1 MRAQFWGK
9 AIIKLLCAISF
20 SSFNC
25 LTFVC
30 PCYFLIFLVS
40 FFFYVCN
47 AYSRTRNGSWGKLK
61 KKIYKIKIFFPNN
74 LIALW
79 DFSFFSPL
87 ILFCFASTFI
97 FKWRHSAWKSKMNK
111 NCTVA
116 GGEKNY
122 TIRFCALCPQETP
135 RLA

>member
-30 PCYFLIFLVS
+30 PCYFLLFIFS
-40 FFFYVCN
+40 FLFSCTAFIHERELDLEVNFF
-47 AYSRTRNGSWGKLK
+47 K
-61 KKIYKIKIFFPNN
+61 KRFLFPNN

-79 DFSFFSPL
+79 DFFFFFSPL
-87 ILFCFASTFI
+87 WFCFPSHQHFI
-97 FKWRHSAWKSKMNK
+97 FFKWRHSAWKSKMNK
-111 NCTVA
+111 WCTVV
-116 GGEKNY
+116 GGEKLHDS
-122 TIRFCALCPQETP
+122 FFVLCPQDTW